1 MLCSQTLLQVAATLS
16 LCQKLQNSKVES
28 KTDDSPSAFL
38 QCYNLGN
45 DYLYACCVRVNWS
58 RTTEQSLTTRNLT
71 CKNRRFEQ
79 FDCLHQSHAF
89 QNNPYYFMCKYNRQF
104 EYCYAILTYQKGVII
119 LSLSFV
125 KLKKMCWFAKTD
137 AFQVTEHVP
146 FHFSKPLLVII
157 YDLETNHDCLC
168 LD

>member
-1 MLCSQTLLQVAATLS
+1 MVNIHNINNVKQKLTVESYMLCSQTLLQVAATLS

-28 KTDDSPSAFL
+28 KTDYSPSAFL

-79 FDCLHQSHAF
+79 FDCLHQSVMHF
-89 QNNPYYFMCKYNRQF
+89 KTTLT
-104 EYCYAILTYQKGVII
+104 ILCVNTIDNFNTAMQ
-119 LSLSFV
+119 SLLIRRV
-125 KLKKMCWFAKTD
+125 
-137 AFQVTEHVP
+137 
-146 FHFSKPLLVII
+146 
-157 YDLETNHDCLC
+157 
-168 LD
+168 